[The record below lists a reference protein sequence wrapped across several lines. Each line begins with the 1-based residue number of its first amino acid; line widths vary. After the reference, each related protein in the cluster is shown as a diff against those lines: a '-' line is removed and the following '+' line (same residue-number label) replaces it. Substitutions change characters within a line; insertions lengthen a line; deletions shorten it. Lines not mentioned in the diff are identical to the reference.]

1 MSRFRSFVRSV
12 AKSVGWPN
20 LRPLMSSSGGWV
32 DVTPAQ
38 PPGYF
43 QLDINARPETVLTF
57 PPVFSCVTLIAND
70 IAKMRTRL
78 MSVDEN
84 GIWREITSAAFSPV
98 LRRPNRYQ
106 NHIQFK
112 QSWIISKL
120 TRGNAY
126 ALKQRDGRGVV
137 VALYLLDPACVYPLV
152 APDGSVYYQLT
163 PDNLTGLETQTITVP
178 ADEIIHDRMNCLF
191 HPLVGISPLF
201 SASLAAEQGM
211 QIQKDSNRFFSQGAK
226 PSGIL
231 VAPGAISPANAAALK
246 DYWNGN
252 FTGANA
258 GRVAVLGDGMKFEA
272 IRMTSVDAQ
281 QTEQLKI
288 TGEMVAQTFH
298 VPPFKVGI
306 GTLPAGQK
314 VGDLNQM
321 YYDECLQIL
330 IEEMEQCLDDGI
342 ALPAG
347 MRTELE
353 LDNLLR
359 MDPATHAEVTSKLV
373 RGGVKTPNEGRA
385 SMNLPPLAGGDTVYM
400 QQQDIPLEQA
410 RKNVAKPP
418 APAPAPTPTPAPT
431 PADLTEEDKALIAD
445 ARSIVA
451 TQKAIEAMR
460 RAALP
465 EAVNV

>member
-1 MSRFRSFVRSV
+1 MSRFGSFARSV
-12 AKSVGWPN
+12 AKAIGWPN

-43 QLDINARPETVLTF
+43 QLDIRVRPETVLAF

-84 GIWREITSAAFSPV
+84 GIWKEITSAAFSPV

-120 TRGNAY
+120 THGNAY

-137 VALYLLDPACVYPLV
+137 IALYLLDPAGVTPLV

-163 PDNLTGLETQTITVP
+163 PDNLTGIEAQTIIVP
-178 ADEIIHDRMNCLF
+178 ADEIIHDRADCLF
-191 HPLVGISPLF
+191 HPLVGVSPLF
-201 SASLAAEQGM
+201 AANLSAVQGN
-211 QIQKDSNRFFSQGAK
+211 QIQKDSSTFFSQGAK
-226 PSGIL
+226 PGGVL
-231 VAPGAISPANAAALK
+231 TAPGQISDQTARQLK
-246 DYWNGN
+246 ESWATNYGGINVGK
-252 FTGANA
+252 
-258 GRVAVLGDGMKFEA
+258 VAVLADGLKYEP
-272 IRMTSVDAQ
+272 IRMSAVDSQ
-281 QTEQLKI
+281 LTEQLRI
-288 TGEMVAQTFH
+288 TGEWVAQTFH
-298 VPPFKVGI
+298 VPPYKLGI
-306 GTLPAGQK
+306 GELPAGQK

-330 IEEMEQCLDDGI
+330 IEAMEQCLDDGL
-342 ALPAG
+342 ALPVG
-347 MRTELE
+347 MRTELDLE
-353 LDNLLR
+353 NLLR
-359 MDPATHAEVTSKLV
+359 MDPATHADVTTKLV
-373 RGGVKTPNEGRA
+373 KGGVKTPNEGRA
-385 SMNLPPLAGGDTVYM
+385 SMNLPPLEGGDTVYL

-410 RKNVAKPP
+410 RMNVAKTP
-418 APAPAPTPTPAPT
+418 APAPSPTPAPE
-431 PADLTEEDKALIAD
+431 PEPVELSDEDKSLIAE
-445 ARSIVA
+445 ARAIVA
-451 TQKAIEAMR
+451 TQKAIDAMR